1 MNIPVLQ
8 VTEVGVS
15 YGRTPVIEGFDLNIF
30 KGETFGLIGLNGVGK
45 TTIIKAIL
53 GLRDVN
59 CGAIMIDGRE
69 CNQAESRKKISF
81 LPERFDPPWFLS
93 GLEFLYFSMRLYG
106 VSPGRAEIYE
116 QSERL
121 SLDPRVLKNRV
132 QTYSKGM
139 RQKLGILATLLTECP
154 LLVLDEPMSGLDPK
168 ARMQVKDMLAEIK
181 KKNRTILLCSH
192 ILADMGEIC
201 DRLGVL
207 SQGRLIFTGTP
218 EELKRIGG
226 NDNIERA
233 FLSVIEK

>member
-81 LPERFDPPWFLS
+81 LPERFDPHGF
-93 GLEFLYFSMRLYG
+93 
-106 VSPGRAEIYE
+106 
-116 QSERL
+116 
-121 SLDPRVLKNRV
+121 
-132 QTYSKGM
+132 
-139 RQKLGILATLLTECP
+139 
-154 LLVLDEPMSGLDPK
+154 
-168 ARMQVKDMLAEIK
+168 
-181 KKNRTILLCSH
+181 
-192 ILADMGEIC
+192 
-201 DRLGVL
+201 
-207 SQGRLIFTGTP
+207 
-218 EELKRIGG
+218 
-226 NDNIERA
+226 
-233 FLSVIEK
+233 